1 MIFTDMTVF
10 EDGKQVGYIAP
21 AKFIYSKPMGTATTE
36 VAIRTTAGEDVY
48 AIMNTVNPETKLG
61 TFRVIIRPFVA
72 WIWIGGMLMIFGTA
86 FCMAPSVREVLNAL
100 SSARAPRR
108 PVMAMATGV
117 LLLLATAAVLGVAWP
132 AQALGQSDSSSSL
145 HAGSVTMHDPKERQ
159 LFERLLCECGDCE
172 RLPLSTCTC
181 SWAER
186 ERARIR
192 KAVAAG
198 VTPLA
203 IQDEYREL
211 YGSQAIAIPS
221 DKGLDR
227 ALWAVPVVLIVLAA
241 GGVVMLGRR
250 FARRGRQPAGAAGA
264 SGSGDG
270 EAPGLGRTELDAA
283 LERELERLDDG
294 GK

>member
-1 MIFTDMTVF
+1 
-10 EDGKQVGYIAP
+10 
-21 AKFIYSKPMGTATTE
+21 
-36 VAIRTTAGEDVY
+36 
-48 AIMNTVNPETKLG
+48 
-61 TFRVIIRPFVA
+61 
-72 WIWIGGMLMIFGTA
+72 MIFGTA